1 MSEAVDTA
9 RVENLDGRR
18 ARAERNRDAVVE
30 AILELL
36 REGVDQ
42 PSANEIAERSGVSV
56 RSVFRHFEDLETLY
70 AAAIDAQLRVVGPL
84 FALDLPEASTAER
97 IDALV
102 EQRAELF
109 EVITP
114 VRRAAEGTRRRA
126 KVIDAQLRES
136 RKLLRKHVERGFGPE
151 LASRSGTEREDLL
164 DALELATSWRA
175 WDTLRSEQ
183 RLSPARAK
191 RVLSTTLHRLLL
203 DR

>member
-70 AAAIDAQLRVVGPL
+70 AAAIDAQLR
-84 FALDLPEASTAER
+84 
-97 IDALV
+97 
-102 EQRAELF
+102 
-109 EVITP
+109 
-114 VRRAAEGTRRRA
+114 
-126 KVIDAQLRES
+126 ES